1 MGVIKKELEDNLLK
15 KIKKELEDHILK
27 WKTNI

>member
-1 MGVIKKELEDNLLK
+1 MEVIKKELEDNLLK